1 MGVRNVLVDGVQ
13 DFLLHLA
20 DGVAVED
27 LHLDLWAF
35 LILWMDTVHHLLQ
48 KHQRGKSVSK
58 IPLLKVSWVSNER
71 NILSYIL
78 CIYCKL
84 LAEVGWLSC

>member
-20 DGVAVED
+20 DGVTVED

-35 LILWMDTVHHLLQ
+35 LVLWVDTVNHL
-48 KHQRGKSVSK
+48 
-58 IPLLKVSWVSNER
+58 
-71 NILSYIL
+71 
-78 CIYCKL
+78 
-84 LAEVGWLSC
+84 